1 MINIWLF
8 LGIQF
13 GLLILG
19 IGFWLVRSLIIKNK
33 KLNDIV
39 TKQNKYLLEMYET
52 ITYTGTR
59 IKQIDKAGIFQGD
72 DEVGFFFTAMKELSE
87 QLEEYIKF
95 VK

>member
-39 TKQNKYLLEMYET
+39 EKQNKYLNEMYET

-72 DEVGFFFTAMKELSE
+72 DEVGFFFTAMKDLQE
-87 QLEEYIKF
+87 QLTEYIKF
-95 VK
+95 IK

>member
-19 IGFWLVRSLIIKNK
+19 VGIWLVRSLIIKNR
-33 KLNDIV
+33 KLTEIV
-39 TKQNKYLLEMYET
+39 EKQNTYINEIYEV
-52 ITYTGTR
+52 ITYTSTK

-72 DEVGFFFTAMKELSE
+72 DEVGFFFTTMKELSE
-87 QLEEYIKF
+87 QLEGYIKF

>member
-19 IGFWLVRSLIIKNK
+19 IGFWLIRSLIIKNK
-33 KLNDIV
+33 KLNEIV
-39 TKQNKYLLEMYET
+39 EKQNKYLNEMYET

-59 IKQIDKAGIFQGD
+59 IKQIDKNGIFQGD
-72 DEVGFFFTAMKELSE
+72 DEVGFFFTAMKDLQE
-87 QLEEYIKF
+87 QLTEYIKF
-95 VK
+95 IK